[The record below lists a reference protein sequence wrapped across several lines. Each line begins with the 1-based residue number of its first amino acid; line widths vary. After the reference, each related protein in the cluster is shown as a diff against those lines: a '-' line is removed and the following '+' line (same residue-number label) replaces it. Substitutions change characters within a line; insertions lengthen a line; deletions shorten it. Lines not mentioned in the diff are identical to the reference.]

1 MTKLLLTAYGFSTPK
16 IIDAAQK
23 MIQENKITKAC
34 IISTS
39 WPKEKE
45 KHPQMQ
51 QIKKNLL
58 TMNIQQVDFLDVE
71 FEDANKL
78 FDYDLIFLNGGYPF
92 YLLHFIK
99 KSGADLI
106 LKKINQNG
114 GLIFGLSAGSIVLG
128 PSIALMQYLYPE
140 DNQFNDT
147 NLDGLNLTAIHVYP
161 HFKEMLTRDPTI
173 KEKIDKYGSKTGINI
188 TRLDNNQAIAV
199 DKNTQIFLG

>member
-173 KEKIDKYGSKTGINI
+173 KDKIDKYESKTGINI

>member
-173 KEKIDKYGSKTGINI
+173 KEKIDKYESKTGINI

>member
-1 MTKLLLTAYGFSTPK
+1 
-16 IIDAAQK
+16 
-23 MIQENKITKAC
+23 
-34 IISTS
+34 
-39 WPKEKE
+39 
-45 KHPQMQ
+45 
-51 QIKKNLL
+51 
-58 TMNIQQVDFLDVE
+58 MNIQQVDFLDVE

-173 KEKIDKYGSKTGINI
+173 KEKIDKYESKTGINI